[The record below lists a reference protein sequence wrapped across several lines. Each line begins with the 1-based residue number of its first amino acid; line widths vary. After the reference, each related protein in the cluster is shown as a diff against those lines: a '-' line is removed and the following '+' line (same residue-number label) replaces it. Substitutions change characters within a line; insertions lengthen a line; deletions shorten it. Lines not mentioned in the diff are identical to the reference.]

1 MNVIK
6 IIDFIHESNFF
17 LRFVVHLKKKEL
29 GMSMTSTNT
38 ELLLETCLLAGKIM
52 MESDAEMYRVEDTMS
67 RIALA
72 TENHQLVC
80 YVTQTGLFVGFDGIS
95 NIRMVQIIHR
105 SINLEKV
112 SKVNNLSRDYVAGCF
127 TLEELL
133 EKLKTIQYEKKFFP
147 LWMRILS
154 AAVISGTIMILFG
167 GVWKDFLLTSI
178 IGGLGYALF
187 YFSLKV
193 LQIKFLSE
201 FLASFFIGCAAIF
214 IVHLG
219 LGQNQDMIIIGCVM
233 PLVPGVQI
241 TNSLRDLL
249 AGHYLSGISR
259 GTEAT
264 MTASMIGF
272 AIAFVL
278 QLFY

>member
-1 MNVIK
+1 MATVDIEK
-6 IIDFIHESNFF
+6 
-17 LRFVVHLKKKEL
+17 V
-29 GMSMTSTNT
+29 
-38 ELLLETCLLAGKIM
+38 LETCLLAGKIM
-52 MESDAEMYRVEDTMS
+52 LESDAEMYRVEDTMS
-67 RIALA
+67 RIATA

-80 YVTQTGLFVGFDGIS
+80 YVTQTGLFVGFDGTS

-112 SKVNNLSRDYVAGCF
+112 SKVNNLSRDYVAGHF

-133 EKLKTIQYEKKFFP
+133 EQLKQIHYEKKFFP
-147 LWMRILS
+147 LWMRIIS
-154 AAVISGTIMILFG
+154 ASVISGTIMILAG
-167 GVWKDFLLTSI
+167 GVWSDLLLTSI

-201 FLASFFIGCAAIF
+201 FLASFFIGCAAIMA
-214 IVHLG
+214 VRLG

-249 AGHYLSGISR
+249 AGHYLSGVSR